1 MSSFFSSVRQGLSRP
16 GNRSNQPGRPGGSP
30 NPSPTTPTYQGSS
43 SLGPP
48 RVPPLQSSP
57 SLSSSITLSDAST
70 LVDGGDNESLRSPTP
85 SIPRPIFLN
94 PHVQGFIVKGNYMT
108 LAATP
113 KLIDPGEWLAHQGT
127 RTLLA
132 DFNGLML
139 F

>member
-16 GNRSNQPGRPGGSP
+16 GNRNNQQAGRPGGSP
-30 NPSPTTPTYQGSS
+30 NPSPTTPTYQVMS

-57 SLSSSITLSDAST
+57 SLSSSISLSDSST
-70 LVDGGDNESLRSPTP
+70 LVDGGDHESLRSQPP

-113 KLIDPGEWLAHQGT
+113 KLIDPGEWLAHQGKESST
-127 RTLLA
+127 CSKYIS
-132 DFNGLML
+132 
-139 F
+139 